1 MTLEELE
8 KRIRVLEDIEEI
20 KQLHRKYTYAL
31 GSQQWDDML
40 DCFTEDATAD
50 IWRWGLRKGKA
61 EIADLFKNVFNGR
74 IQPTHGH
81 LVSQPV
87 ISVDG
92 DRAKGYWLLYL
103 HFAEPSVSWIQGRHD
118 CEYVRVDGKWKISSL
133 KFTRPWPVVPEKP
146 A

>member
-1 MTLEELE
+1 MTLEDLE
-8 KRIRVLEDIEEI
+8 KRITVLEDIEEI

-40 DCFTEDATAD
+40 DCFTEDALVD
-50 IWRWGLRKGKA
+50 IWTHGLRKGKK
-61 EIADLFKNVFNGR
+61 EIEELFKKRFATF

-81 LVSQPV
+81 SVFQPV
-87 ISVDG
+87 ISVEG
-92 DRAKGYWLLYL
+92 DRATGYWLLYL

-118 CEYVRVDGKWKISSL
+118 CEYVRVNGKWKISWL
-133 KFTRPWPVVPEKP
+133 KFTRPWPEVPEKP